1 MATASMME
9 YECLGLLQRVAH
21 YRGGRM
27 NRINIDPSVWFRLP
41 VNKDDAQGYF
51 DLIQHPMD
59 FSTIQGK
66 IKSGQDFHTDML
78 LVRDNCVNYNRDPAS
93 QIRADCDTVFGFYT
107 VEYDKL
113 KSRKPAKKKATGT
126 G

>member
-1 MATASMME
+1 
-9 YECLGLLQRVAH
+9 
-21 YRGGRM
+21 M

-66 IKSGQDFHTDML
+66 IK
-78 LVRDNCVNYNRDPAS
+78 
-93 QIRADCDTVFGFYT
+93 
-107 VEYDKL
+107 
-113 KSRKPAKKKATGT
+113 KKATRT
-126 G
+126 GWDIGMYRRAQKEAKLDIAHASAMKMVQSQVEKLDDDIREKEECIRDLTAEIEWKERLES